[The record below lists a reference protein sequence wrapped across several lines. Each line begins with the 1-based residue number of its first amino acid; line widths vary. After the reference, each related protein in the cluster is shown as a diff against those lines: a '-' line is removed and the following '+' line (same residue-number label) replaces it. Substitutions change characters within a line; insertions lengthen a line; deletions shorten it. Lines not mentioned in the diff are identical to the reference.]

1 MAREVIATG
10 NELASRAAVDAG
22 ARFYGGYPIT
32 PSSEVMHEASDL
44 LPKVGGK
51 FVQMEDEIGGISVA
65 LGASMAGVKAY
76 TATSG
81 PGISLKS
88 EQIGLAFIAEI
99 PLVIINVMRGGPSTG
114 LPTRVSQADIFQA
127 RHPSHGDFAS
137 ITLCAGSLTECYT
150 QTVRAFNLAE
160 KYMTPVF
167 MLLDETIGHMHGKA
181 ILPDIEEVEAS
192 IINRAR
198 FDGDPKDYRPY
209 DVPMNKPAVLN
220 PMFEGYRYHITGLH
234 HGPTGFP
241 TEDAEQCEFNIERLV
256 GKINTVAKENDGLD
270 DLPDYEEVLMDDA
283 EVCIIAYGSIAL
295 GAYEAVQKLRA
306 EGIKA
311 GLFRPIMLW
320 PSPEKKI
327 KEIGERFGNK
337 IMVTELNMGQYST
350 EIERIIKR
358 DDFSRL
364 LKANGRPIAPADMV
378 AKVKEMM

>member
-1 MAREVIATG
+1 MAREVISTG
-10 NELASRAAVDAG
+10 NELAARAAVDAG
-22 ARFYGGYPIT
+22 ARFFGGYPIT

-51 FVQMEDEIGGISVA
+51 FIQMEDEIGGISVA
-65 LGASMAGVKAY
+65 LGASMSGVKSF

-81 PGISLKS
+81 PGISLKA
-88 EQIGLAFIAEI
+88 EQIGLGFIAEI
-99 PLVIINVMRGGPSTG
+99 PLVIVNVMRGGPSTG
-114 LPTRVSQADIFQA
+114 LPTRVSQADIGQA
-127 RHPSHGDFAS
+127 KYPTHGDFAS

-181 ILPDIEEVEAS
+181 VLPDLEEVEAN
-192 IINRAR
+192 IVNRKR

-209 DVPMNKPAVLN
+209 DVPMDTPAVLN

-256 GKINTVAKENDGLD
+256 GKINRVAEQNDGLD

-295 GAYEAVQKLRA
+295 GAFEAVHKLRA

-320 PSPEKKI
+320 PSPAKKI
-327 KEIGERFGNK
+327 KEIGERFGDK
-337 IMVTELNMGQYST
+337 IMVTELNMGQYSE

-358 DDFSRL
+358 NDFTRL
-364 LKANGRPIAPADMV
+364 LKANGRPIAPAEMV